1 MLNKNY
7 NKYYKKVTRF
17 YNNYIISSYLK
28 IPKTNILLIN
38 TILTDQQGYQIG
50 SFVYYNDISKNQDNI
65 VNAIKPD
72 FTIRQM
78 KFIERTNKILA
89 ISYYS
94 VIIADPYSL
103 QAEQKL
109 VFEMIQSVDL
119 IKDSNYAIISSITCQ
134 SYIIDTVNLQQV
146 VSFDV
151 CQYGTDAFS
160 NNIFSKAFKLQNGLS
175 FIAILDNQQGI
186 QTWTFNSTST
196 SIQFNG
202 YLPQPAS
209 NGVYFDIDIHDKYGI
224 LFTIGSNYQITT
236 FQIQNQNNY
245 FNYQQ
250 LSSIN
255 LVNTNNQNLTN
266 VKYVIQETPL
276 GYQQSLY
283 LSDINTI
290 YRLDF
295 QFNLDPTNQIVQQIV
310 FTNQNKPVQSNP
322 TAFTC
327 SYDYVQDTFQSR
339 QYYLNTAFTKLYEVD
354 YNQVK
359 YFVTAQSTSLYVA
372 KDSLSGSFVETDQ
385 LQYYVK
391 QYPNSF
397 IKVQNCPLCFI
408 TLIQNYWANLWYF
421 YNLNLDQ
428 VNQNI
433 DAYYDGQNSIWVLIG
448 LPFKYNNENYLFGIL
463 DPCNLLFKT
472 LSSDNQDDNINK
484 TCYALYSHPNQL
496 IIGLDIYGNVY
507 AWNSQKIDQF
517 MFKKTITGYSCL
529 NSGIGQLYN
538 YGANIY
544 LIAVCEDYQVISY
557 NIMTENTQILVKLN
571 SKPNH
576 INSFEESNLLGIGD
590 RDTSEIYLYQFNQQT
605 GLFTIFMNFLNNQNK
620 DKSIN
625 LTFYPDT
632 QLLWI
637 QYQYSN
643 IYIPIGNCL
652 QNVNNC
658 LNCSMDF
665 YFKTNEVQLSD
676 QSYGLGTIDSPFTTS
691 KGLIQAFLQMQY
703 YSQLIFGIKSIQANF
718 YIDPSNKITIYQELL
733 GISNAKMINLRMVST
748 NPLAL
753 AQILVQNILIFSNF
767 LQINLENILVIY
779 NFSNNQT
786 QQCGMQF
793 ESIIQ
798 QVTINNVNHQ
808 SSNSSIKC
816 YSILVNNSTV
826 VLSNIIIQN
835 EDFSNF
841 EKMIQ
846 IQNSQQITLN
856 NIQIIKSI
864 LNSQFSIL
872 SQQNDVKVIINKVL
886 VQDNICNTDDTSQ
899 NQQIGQLFQASQYQ
913 VDDMQILSNKF
924 CNLRIFSTISNINQL
939 NYVFSF
945 NNIIIQ
951 KNQFLTISSYLFFNA
966 IYYFNLLPMHTLI
979 LTNIYCSDNHYV
991 PKQTNQ
997 ANINIS
1003 ITQFFQINKLKNIT
1017 ISNITFMNHY
1027 EIAFSTIS
1035 QSQQAILY
1043 NISCLNDLSYQQ
1055 SISANFPYAGCT
1067 SFNDINILQLNVF
1080 NSSFIRGVDNSILEI
1095 INQSYENNLINLT
1108 NISVQNSQFYQK
1120 QVNSY
1125 SNPIFISSEY
1135 YSNISISLSHF
1146 NNNTLNGLLNSQTYS
1161 TTGIQIINS
1170 LGDIYLNNNTFSNSK
1185 SNSFYNY
1192 LYFQIKNA
1200 FINNINFSQS
1210 SFDFSDNPTLFT
1222 QEGGCIRIKSNY
1234 LQIKNSQFS
1243 QSTSKI
1249 GSFIYIEPLSQ
1260 QLQIIIQHSSFSQ
1273 GYSSNDGAAIY
1284 INSQNTQFDL
1294 QIQYTNF
1301 TDIYALSENSNA
1313 ISVLQNSPQTQS
1325 NILNKITF
1333 TQLYVQNLMGLINSS
1348 FLKVINSLITIQGM
1362 IATKLSIQ
1370 KLPDLLSVY
1379 QDKISQLTILDFQNT
1394 NITLLDCEYFSLQS
1408 LASSSFPLLIKSI
1421 NSQIQIINTNTYSSN
1436 FSQSLI
1442 DLNQGQLTIIKSKFY
1457 NLTQVLPK
1465 SRVIQ
1470 QSSNNQLN
1478 NQFNSLIK
1486 LTNGNLKVLD
1496 NSVFNNINCQ
1506 TNCYGSSILL
1516 NYSSFQIYDSY
1527 FMNSLALNG
1536 GAISLFGLNST
1547 NNIIN
1552 NTNFINN
1559 QATNNGGALY
1569 LQLFEKDVFQINMN
1583 RSQFIENKG
1592 LQGYGGAFY
1601 ITSQSAN
1608 SQSQQIILQDCQI
1621 LQNRAKVGG
1630 GIYNQGINPVVDSKS
1645 LVEHNLAIQYGDDK
1659 FSYPSYLELINQS
1672 SFKNEINM
1680 QTIILYQFK
1689 SGGSLPEFVFQLR
1702 DSSNKPVTQIDGQSY
1717 QANIQI
1723 SNRTS
1728 QKDKYYFR
1736 GNSQIAMDVKQN
1748 IFKFD
1753 QIDFIGIPGSQ
1764 SYIEFTSDTIRNY
1777 NNYTHQYDSNY
1788 SFIVQVN
1795 FRNCQYGE
1803 YINQYNNYQECQTC
1817 EDGKYTLDYT
1827 ACYDCPI
1834 GGTCKEG
1841 IIELKEG
1848 YWRDQQYSDNI
1859 VFCTN
1864 RPQNCI
1870 GNTYGNK
1877 VCINGNIGPLC
1888 EECDI
1893 YGEYWQD
1900 SYTRKN
1906 KYECIKCKEIKD
1918 DSWKLILSVFWI
1930 LFSVL
1935 LTVKSDKKN
1944 QQSRILQYAFFK
1956 NIQTNAKSTKQ
1967 QIYQYQQQSKVYI
1980 KILTNYIQIISSVFA
1995 FNLNFDQQILQIT
2008 HYLGAPVS
2016 TSVDYFDC
2024 ILKDSTLNIPLIY
2037 QKLIILII
2045 CPFLVM
2051 IIYLAYEAV
2060 HQKLINKSKK
2070 FYHYSLY
2077 CAFIFLF
2084 IYLQP
2089 DLVYQMI
2096 SLLSCRQVG
2105 QNQYILANMNH
2116 QCFTETYNFYSQI
2129 LVIPSLIVWVIIFPM
2144 ILFIQIYISK
2154 KKFSLNNIQ
2163 VNLKYGFLYQEYK
2176 ESAYYWEFVKIIQ
2189 KTVIIIVLNFYSQA
2203 LIVKGSLVYI
2213 VILFYQ
2219 LLATKVK
2226 PYQIDQLNKID
2237 IYSTK
2242 VCGLSILFCI
2252 FISNNQYYYFQ
2263 VCYFIIIIAL
2273 NLLFILNIGIKIIK
2287 HKQNQIIQFFQ
2298 RASLKCPQI
2307 QRCLRFNLQK
2317 KQINPQLKQKLKKQF
2332 THFLNLN
2339 LSQRKDLLQSLKISR
2354 GNYYFKQFIFL
2365 TILQI
2370 NNQLAQLNSEVIE
2383 KNKNF
2388 FLAGSPQ
2395 YEFSPN
2401 LYNLKEESDI
2411 VQSNALSSIGQVQSI
2426 IAIENNNQNEINK
2439 KINNYFKKK
2448 CKHYFLIFYHINNQ
2462 IQNKEQNIDLKEIQ
2476 LSEFNKTQKTQTN
2489 QQNPFI
2495 LDNKLSQLQADNDDI
2510 MFISQME
2517 QVSQFHQNQKK
2528 QNY

>member
-1 MLNKNY
+1 MSKN
-7 NKYYKKVTRF
+7 
-17 YNNYIISSYLK
+17 ISRIYSYLK

-38 TILTDQQGYQIG
+38 TILTDSQGYQIG
-50 SFVYYNDISKNQDNI
+50 SFVYYNDISKTEGNI

-78 KFIERTNKILA
+78 KYIEQTNKILA

-94 VIIADPYSL
+94 VIIADLYTL
-103 QAEQKL
+103 QTEQKL
-109 VFEMIQSVDL
+109 VFEMIESVDL
-119 IKDSNYAIISSITCQ
+119 IKDTNYAIISSITCK
-134 SYIIDTVNLQQV
+134 SYIIDTINLKQV
-146 VSFDV
+146 ISFDI
-151 CQYGTDAFS
+151 CQYGTDAFAQ
-160 NNIFSKAFKLQNGLS
+160 NIFSKAFKLQNGLA
-175 FIAILDNQQGI
+175 FFAILDNEHGI
-186 QTWTFNSTST
+186 QTWSFNPTSIQ
-196 SIQFNG
+196 IQFNG
-202 YLPQPAS
+202 YLPQPVS
-209 NGVYFDIDIHDKYGI
+209 NIDYFDIDIHDKYDI
-224 LFTIGSNYQITT
+224 LFTIGSSYQINT
-236 FQIQNQNNY
+236 FQIGYEKDYLNY
-245 FNYQQ
+245 KLLSGFN
-250 LSSIN
+250 LIDSN
-255 LVNTNNQNLTN
+255 DLKLTN
-266 VKYVIQETPL
+266 IKYIGLVTSSGFQS
-276 GYQQSLY
+276 SLY
-283 LSDINTI
+283 LSDVNTI

-295 QFNLDPTNQIVQQIV
+295 QFTLDSDSQNVQQIN
-310 FTNQNKPVQSNP
+310 FLNQNNPVQSQPVGKLYRNWYYLEENQLILIP
-322 TAFTC
+322 VYSKYYENQSFTC
-327 SYDYVQDTFQSR
+327 TFNYVQNSFQIN
-339 QYYLNTAFTKLYEVD
+339 QYYLNTAFTKLY
-354 YNQVK
+354 QVNYQEK
-359 YFVTAQSTSLYVA
+359 IYYITGQSTSLYIV
-372 KDSLSGSFVETDQ
+372 KDTPSGQIADQ
-385 LQYYVK
+385 KQLNYYIK

-397 IKVQNCPLCFI
+397 IKVQNCPFCFI
-408 TLIQNYWANLWYF
+408 TLLYNSYVQINNVLESDWSCFANIGYF

-428 VNQNI
+428 VNQNM
-433 DAYYDGQNSIWVLIG
+433 DAYFDGQNSFWLLIG

-463 DPCNLLFKT
+463 DPCNLQFQT
-472 LSSDNQDDNINK
+472 LSSDNQDDNSNK
-484 TCYALYSHPNQL
+484 TCYALYSDPNKL
-496 IIGLDIYGNVY
+496 IIGLDVYGNAY
-507 AWNSQKIDQF
+507 AWNSQDITQF
-517 MFKKTITGYSCL
+517 LFKKSITKYQCL

-538 YGANIY
+538 SGTNIY
-544 LIAVCEDYQVISY
+544 LIAVCGDYQIISF
-557 NIMTENTQILVKLN
+557 NLMNGDTQILDKLK

-576 INSFEESNLLGIGD
+576 INSFEESQLLGIGD
-590 RDTSEIYLYQFNQQT
+590 RDTSEIYLYRFNQQT
-605 GLFTIFMNFLNNQNK
+605 GLFTNFMIFQNNQNR
-620 DKSIN
+620 DGSIN

-643 IYIPIGNCL
+643 IYVPLGQCL

-658 LNCSMDF
+658 LNCQMNF
-665 YFKTNEVQLSD
+665 YFNTNELQLID
-676 QSYGLGTIDSPFTTS
+676 KTYGIGTIDTPYSTS
-691 KGLIQAFLQMQY
+691 KGLIAAFLHISY
-703 YSQLIFGIKSIQANF
+703 YSQLIFGVQQIQANF
-718 YIDPSNKITIYQELL
+718 YIDPSNTMKIYQELL
-733 GISNAKMINLRMVST
+733 TISNANMVNLKIIST
-748 NPLAL
+748 NPNLQ
-753 AQILVQNILIFSNF
+753 AQIAVLNYLTFQNLLQVNLDNILINYSLPN
-767 LQINLENILVIY
+767 NLA
-779 NFSNNQT
+779 QK
-786 QQCGMQF
+786 CGMQF
-793 ESIIQ
+793 NSIIQ
-798 QVTINNVNHQ
+798 QVIINNVNHK
-808 SSNSSIKC
+808 SSNPSVKC
-816 YSILVNNSTV
+816 YSILVSNTNV
-826 VLSNIIIQN
+826 ILSNIVIQN

-841 EKMIQ
+841 KTMIQ
-846 IQNSQQITLN
+846 VADSL
-856 NIQIIKSI
+856 QIIKNT

-886 VQDNICNTDDTSQ
+886 VQDNICNSDYTSQ

-939 NYVFSF
+939 NQLFTF

-951 KNQFLTISSYLFFNA
+951 KNQFLTVSSYLFFNA

-991 PKQTNQ
+991 PTSTSQ
-997 ANINIS
+997 ADINIS
-1003 ITQFFQINKLKNIT
+1003 TTYFFQINKLKNIT
-1017 ISNITFMNHY
+1017 ISNITSMNHY

-1055 SISANFPYAGCT
+1055 SISANFPYAGCI
-1067 SFNDINILQLNVF
+1067 SFNDIKILQLNVF

-1095 INQSYENNLINLT
+1095 MNYNFENNLINLT

-1125 SNPIFISSEY
+1125 ANPIMISSEC

-1260 QLQIIIQHSSFSQ
+1260 LLQIIIQHSSFSQ

-1284 INSQNTQFDL
+1284 INSQNTQFDF

-1379 QDKISQLTILDFQNT
+1379 QDKISQLTILDFQNS

-1408 LASSSFPLLIKSI
+1408 LISSSFPLLIKSI
-1421 NSQIQIINTNTYSSN
+1421 NSQIQIVNTNTHSSY

-1470 QSSNNQLN
+1470 QSSNNQSN
-1478 NQFNSLIK
+1478 SQFNSLIK

-1559 QATNNGGALY
+1559 QVTNNGGALY
-1569 LQLFEKDVFQINMN
+1569 LQLFEKDVLQINMN
-1583 RSQFIENKG
+1583 RSQFNENQG

-1601 ITSQSAN
+1601 ITSQSIN

-1630 GIYNQGINPVVDSKS
+1630 GIYNQGINPVIDSKS
-1645 LVEHNLAIQYGDDK
+1645 LVENNLATQYGDDK

-1672 SFKNEINM
+1672 SFKNEINL
-1680 QTIILYQFK
+1680 QTIILNSFK

-1717 QANIQI
+1717 KAKIQI

-1736 GNSQIAMDVKQN
+1736 GNSQNAMDIKQN

-1777 NNYTHQYDSNY
+1777 NNDTHQYDSSY

-1803 YINQYNNYQECQTC
+1803 YINQYNNYKECQAC
-1817 EDGKYTLDYT
+1817 DDGKYTLDYT

-1848 YWRDQQYSDNI
+1848 YWRDQQYSDII

-1893 YGEYWQD
+1893 HGEYWQD
-1900 SYTRKN
+1900 NYTRKN
-1906 KYECIKCKEIKD
+1906 KYECIRCDEIKN
-1918 DSWKLILSVFWI
+1918 DSWKFCLSLFWI
-1930 LFSVL
+1930 FFSVL
-1935 LTVKSDKKN
+1935 LAVEGEKN
-1944 QQSRILQYAFFK
+1944 NQLSRILHSAFYK
-1956 NIQTNAKSTKQ
+1956 KRNQNITANKQ
-1967 QIYQYQQQSKVYI
+1967 DNFINKQESKVFL
-1980 KILTNYIQIISSVFA
+1980 KILTNYIQIISSAFT
-1995 FNLNFDQQILQIT
+1995 FNLNFNQQILLIPQ
-2008 HYLGAPVS
+2008 YLGAPVS

-2024 ILKDSTLNIPLIY
+2024 VLKDSSLIY
-2037 QKLIILII
+2037 
-2045 CPFLVM
+2045 FLVDKLEKPN
-2051 IIYLAYEAV
+2051 IYW
-2060 HQKLINKSKK
+2060 LI
-2070 FYHYSLY
+2070 
-2077 CAFIFLF
+2077 
-2084 IYLQP
+2084 
-2089 DLVYQMI
+2089 
-2096 SLLSCRQVG
+2096 
-2105 QNQYILANMNH
+2105 
-2116 QCFTETYNFYSQI
+2116 
-2129 LVIPSLIVWVIIFPM
+2129 
-2144 ILFIQIYISK
+2144 
-2154 KKFSLNNIQ
+2154 
-2163 VNLKYGFLYQEYK
+2163 
-2176 ESAYYWEFVKIIQ
+2176 
-2189 KTVIIIVLNFYSQA
+2189 
-2203 LIVKGSLVYI
+2203 
-2213 VILFYQ
+2213 
-2219 LLATKVK
+2219 
-2226 PYQIDQLNKID
+2226 
-2237 IYSTK
+2237 
-2242 VCGLSILFCI
+2242 
-2252 FISNNQYYYFQ
+2252 
-2263 VCYFIIIIAL
+2263 
-2273 NLLFILNIGIKIIK
+2273 
-2287 HKQNQIIQFFQ
+2287 
-2298 RASLKCPQI
+2298 
-2307 QRCLRFNLQK
+2307 
-2317 KQINPQLKQKLKKQF
+2317 
-2332 THFLNLN
+2332 
-2339 LSQRKDLLQSLKISR
+2339 
-2354 GNYYFKQFIFL
+2354 
-2365 TILQI
+2365 
-2370 NNQLAQLNSEVIE
+2370 
-2383 KNKNF
+2383 
-2388 FLAGSPQ
+2388 
-2395 YEFSPN
+2395 
-2401 LYNLKEESDI
+2401 
-2411 VQSNALSSIGQVQSI
+2411 
-2426 IAIENNNQNEINK
+2426 
-2439 KINNYFKKK
+2439 
-2448 CKHYFLIFYHINNQ
+2448 
-2462 IQNKEQNIDLKEIQ
+2462 
-2476 LSEFNKTQKTQTN
+2476 
-2489 QQNPFI
+2489 
-2495 LDNKLSQLQADNDDI
+2495 
-2510 MFISQME
+2510 
-2517 QVSQFHQNQKK
+2517 
-2528 QNY
+2528 